1 MSDTRCSLIRS
12 LYGFDLQQYRITA
25 PFQADNSGMGTSGHR
40 PGIPSG
46 FLCRL
51 RQVMPHVR
59 THHALVT
66 DAKRKRKEA
75 SSTTPFTLV
84 PVTATCAPLQQRDGG
99 QVFGFKG
106 LNLLEQILTGAFV
119 GFTSLLHNQ
128 IVDFGVGVSVVH
140 EVAVTEERR
149 QIVIRVGVIREPA
162 ELVDRVGSIGILGN
176 NTVFVVL
183 ESIRW
188 TAGRP

>member
-1 MSDTRCSLIRS
+1 MQATAGYAACPHISRLGDRCETETERS
-12 LYGFDLQQYRITA
+12 VEHNTLHVGA
-25 PFQADNSGMGTSGHR
+25 GN
-40 PGIPSG
+40 
-46 FLCRL
+46 CNL
-51 RQVMPHVR
+51 R
-59 THHALVT
+59 T
-66 DAKRKRKEA
+66 
-75 SSTTPFTLV
+75 
-84 PVTATCAPLQQRDGG
+84 LQQRDGG

-162 ELVDRVGSIGILGN
+162 ELVDRVGSIRILGN
-176 NTVFVVL
+176 NTVFAVL
-183 ESIRW
+183 SPFGGLQVDLEQTTPPR
-188 TAGRP
+188 AGP